1 MGFLLNIDRP
11 HRTCT
16 LHMSSCSMVP
26 QPYGTTYKPVNEL
39 GRDGGWFT
47 AASESAARTIA
58 AREFPAGYF
67 AQCKK
72 CQEH

>member
-1 MGFLLNIDRP
+1 
-11 HRTCT
+11 
-16 LHMSSCSMVP
+16 MVP

-58 AREFPAGYF
+58 AREFPAGDF
-67 AQCKK
+67 THCKN
-72 CQEH
+72 CQER